1 MQEDKW
7 VYQIGKDSL
16 AVIFPLIGLAISGG
30 VAIALAL
37 ANNPAVFF
45 MSLFA
50 LFMLVMT
57 LMGLYR
63 RFIVKFLV
71 GENGFYHQ
79 TKPGNGRYHRYSE
92 LVNAWTAFGGGTNAL
107 YFYYQLPGQSPVRFY
122 YNLMDDEA
130 VEYMLSK
137 FRSFHPELEEE
148 NEDWEAEE

>member
-1 MQEDKW
+1 MEEDKW
-7 VYQIGKDSL
+7 VYEIGKDGF
-16 AVIFPLIGLAISGG
+16 AVVFPLIGLVISGG
-30 VAIALAL
+30 IAIALAL

-92 LVNAWTAFGGGTNAL
+92 LEKAWTSYGDGNNAL
-107 YFYYQLPGQSPVRFY
+107 YFYYQLPGEPPVRFF

-148 NEDWEAEE
+148 NEDWDYDE

>member
-1 MQEDKW
+1 MEEDKW
-7 VYQIGKDSL
+7 VYEIGKDGF
-16 AVIFPLIGLAISGG
+16 AVVFPLIGLVISGG
-30 VAIALAL
+30 IAIALAL
-37 ANNPAVFF
+37 ANNPAVFLIG
-45 MSLFA
+45 LFA

-79 TKPGNGRYHRYSE
+79 TKPGNGHYHRYSE
-92 LVNAWTAFGGGTNAL
+92 LDKAWTAFGGGTNAL

-122 YNLMDDEA
+122 YNPMDDEA

-148 NEDWEAEE
+148 NEDWDYDE

>member
-1 MQEDKW
+1 MEEDKW
-7 VYQIGKDSL
+7 VYEIGKDGF
-16 AVIFPLIGLAISGG
+16 AVVFPLIGLVISGG
-30 VAIALAL
+30 IAIALAL

-45 MSLFA
+45 IGLFA

-63 RFIVKFLV
+63 QFIVKFLV

-107 YFYYQLPGQSPVRFY
+107 YFYYQLPGKSPVRIFY
-122 YNLMDDEA
+122 NPIEDEA

>member
-1 MQEDKW
+1 MQEDNW
-7 VYQIGKDSL
+7 VYQIRKDSL
-16 AVIFPLIGLAISGG
+16 AVVFPLIGLAISGG

-45 MSLFA
+45 IGLFA

-79 TKPGNGRYHRYSE
+79 TKPGNGRYYRYSE
-92 LVNAWTAFGGGTNAL
+92 LEKTWTAYGDGTNAL
-107 YFYYQLPGQSPVRFY
+107 YFYYQLPGKSPVRFY
-122 YNLMDDEA
+122 YNPMDDEA

-148 NEDWEAEE
+148 NEDWDYEE

>member
-7 VYQIGKDSL
+7 VYQIGKDGL
-16 AVIFPLIGLAISGG
+16 TVVFPLIGLVISGG
-30 VAIALAL
+30 IAIALAL

-45 MSLFA
+45 VGLFA

-71 GENGFYHQ
+71 GENGFYHRSR
-79 TKPGNGRYHRYSE
+79 PGNGRYYRYSE
-92 LVNAWTAFGGGTNAL
+92 LEKAWTAFDGGTKSL
-107 YFYYQLPGQSPVRFY
+107 YFYYQLPGQSPVRFF
-122 YNLMDDEA
+122 YNLIDDEA

-137 FRSFHPELEEE
+137 FRSFHPELKEE
-148 NEDWEAEE
+148 NEDWDYDE

>member
-1 MQEDKW
+1 MEEDKW
-7 VYQIGKDSL
+7 VYEIGKDGF
-16 AVIFPLIGLAISGG
+16 AVVFPLIGLVISGG
-30 VAIALAL
+30 IAIALAL

-57 LMGLYR
+57 LMVLYR
-63 RFIVKFLV
+63 QFIVKFLV

-92 LVNAWTAFGGGTNAL
+92 LVNAWTSYGDGNNAL
-107 YFYYQLPGQSPVRFY
+107 YFYYQLPGKSPVRFY
-122 YNLMDDEA
+122 YNPMDDEA

>member
-45 MSLFA
+45 IGLFA

-71 GENGFYHQ
+71 GENGFYHK

-92 LVNAWTAFGGGTNAL
+92 LEKAWTSYGDGNNAL

-137 FRSFHPELEEE
+137 FRSFHPELEEA
-148 NEDWEAEE
+148 NEDWDYEE

>member
-7 VYQIGKDSL
+7 VYQIGKDGL
-16 AVIFPLIGLAISGG
+16 AVVFPLIGLAVSGG

-45 MSLFA
+45 VGLFA

-92 LVNAWTAFGGGTNAL
+92 LDKAWTAFGGGTKSL
-107 YFYYQLPGQSPVRFY
+107 YFYYQLPGQSPVRIFY
-122 YNLMDDEA
+122 NPIEDEA

-137 FRSFHPELEEE
+137 FRSFHPELEEK
-148 NEDWEAEE
+148 NEDWDYEE

>member
-16 AVIFPLIGLAISGG
+16 AVVFPLIGLVISGG
-30 VAIALAL
+30 IAIALAL

-92 LVNAWTAFGGGTNAL
+92 LEKAWTAFGGGTNAL
-107 YFYYQLPGQSPVRFY
+107 YFYYQLPGKSPVRFY
-122 YNLMDDEA
+122 YNPMDDEA

-148 NEDWEAEE
+148 NEDWDYEE